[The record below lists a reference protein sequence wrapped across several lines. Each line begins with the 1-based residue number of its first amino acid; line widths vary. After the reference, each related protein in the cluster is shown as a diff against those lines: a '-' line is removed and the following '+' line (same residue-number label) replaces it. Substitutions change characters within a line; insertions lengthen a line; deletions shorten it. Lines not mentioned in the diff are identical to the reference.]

1 MHILVD
7 IIFKTVLLFF
17 VDGQWEALALLLI
30 GISVNQLRSL
40 PEGTTAMGLP
50 VTTIAY
56 IYTLIFVSSVRCT
69 SYFYLFMLLIPPWF
83 IQSIF
88 FKYVENIY
96 TVEWIFQVTVP
107 SFASVY
113 NEYALKSQFE
123 TSIYLQ
129 VTLQCR
135 IKLLD
140 ALCIFLNVSD
150 WCYYRLKFSLY
161 IYIYVILLMFSHQ
174 WYIWCLY
181 HSLF

>member
-88 FKYVENIY
+88 FKYVETFTRSNEFSRWLCLPSPQF
-96 TVEWIFQVTVP
+96 TMNMLWKANLRQV
-107 SFASVY
+107 F
-113 NEYALKSQFE
+113 
-123 TSIYLQ
+123 TSRWLFNAESNCSMLCVFFWMFLID
-129 VTLQCR
+129 VT
-135 IKLLD
+135 ID
-140 ALCIFLNVSD
+140 
-150 WCYYRLKFSLY
+150 
-161 IYIYVILLMFSHQ
+161 
-174 WYIWCLY
+174 
-181 HSLF
+181 